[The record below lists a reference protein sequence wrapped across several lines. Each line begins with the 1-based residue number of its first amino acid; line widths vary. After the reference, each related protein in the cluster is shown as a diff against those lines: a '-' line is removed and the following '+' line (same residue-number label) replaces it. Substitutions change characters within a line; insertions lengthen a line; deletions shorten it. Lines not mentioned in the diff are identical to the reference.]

1 MKKELEFEIT
11 DEKILTVSDFDWYID
26 RIDAIY
32 IRHSVVG
39 KRCEYAIFI
48 QQGGEIDELYFRTP
62 DEMIIAREY
71 KKLCNAIKKINP
83 KFDNSVQP
91 FVLINYA
98 NLQRVEAGKNKR
110 FLEYII
116 SLQFKNSHL
125 NLNGNQK
132 EYNKIWEKLNSVND
146 TNITF

>member
-1 MKKELEFEIT
+1 MKKELEFEINN
-11 DEKILTVSDFDWYID
+11 KVLTVADFDWYID

-32 IRHSVVG
+32 VRHSVVG

-48 QQGGEIDELYFRTP
+48 QQGGEIDELYLRTP

-71 KKLCNAIKKINP
+71 RKLCDAIKEINP
-83 KFDNSVQP
+83 MFDNSVQH

-132 EYNKIWEKLNSVND
+132 EYNRILEKLNNENNTD
-146 TNITF
+146 ITC